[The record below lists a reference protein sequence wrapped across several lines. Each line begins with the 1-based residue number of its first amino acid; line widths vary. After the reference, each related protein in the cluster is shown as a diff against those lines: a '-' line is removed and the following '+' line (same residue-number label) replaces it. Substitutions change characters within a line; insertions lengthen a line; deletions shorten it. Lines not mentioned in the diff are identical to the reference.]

1 MDDLLIRGGQVI
13 DGTGTLAREA
23 DVAISE
29 GRIVEVG
36 DCAGREARRVIDASG
51 QVVAPG
57 FIDIHTHSDFTLP
70 LNPLAESKIRQG
82 VTTEVVG
89 NCGYSTAPVLP
100 GKAQVLQDYLGAG
113 APWLDYEPRSFGD
126 YMDGWPATSVNTVMQ
141 VGHATLRLM
150 TMGMEARS
158 PTASELSHM
167 ESLLAEGLEA
177 GALGM
182 STGLFTAPGNYAQS
196 EELLGPSRSAEAA
209 RRDLRLAC
217 PGRGQPCVRRGARG
231 HQHWRDGGCA
241 GADCPPEA
249 VGNGQLGA
257 MCRRCLSVI
266 TEARERGV
274 QLFCDQYPY
283 TAGTNPLRNLLPV
296 WVHEGGVEAML
307 QRLRDGEARERMRGD
322 ILQNGLTNFGRVD
335 SWHAVRIAISPET
348 PELAGQT
355 VGQVAESRGIDQLD
369 AACDILLEDKGH
381 TRIVVTSMDEGDVQ
395 QILQSPMIL
404 VGSDGNSLAPYGVT
418 SQGKPHPRFYGT
430 FARVLG
436 HYARD
441 LGLLPLH
448 TAIHKMT
455 GGSATALRLVD
466 RGTLE
471 EGNWADVTIFNPDTV
486 AEVAT
491 YDDPHQYAT
500 GISTVLVN
508 GEVVIDGG
516 EHTGALSGRVLRR
529 GANGVG

>member
-29 GRIVEVG
+29 GRIVAVG
-36 DCAGREARRVIDASG
+36 DCDGREARRVIDASG

-100 GKAQVLQDYLGAG
+100 GKAQALQDYLGAG

-196 EELLGPSRSAEAA
+196 EELLALAGVLKQHGATYASHVRDEANHVFDA
-209 RRDLRLAC
+209 
-217 PGRGQPCVRRGARG
+217 VREAISIGET
-231 HQHWRDGGCA
+231 A
-241 GADCPPEA
+241 GVRVQIAHLKLSGTDNWGD
-249 VGNGQLGA
+249 VSSL
-257 MCRRCLSVI
+257 LSVI

-355 VGQVAESRGIDQLD
+355 VGQVAEARGIDQLD

-381 TRIVVTSMDEGDVQ
+381 TRIVVTSMEEGDVQ

-430 FARVLG
+430 FVRVLG